1 MNGTTHLKYH
11 HLPPPQSQFE
21 ARRAKHAGGA
31 EGPEKTEKG

>member
-1 MNGTTHLKYH
+1 MNGTTHLKY